1 MSSRRLP
8 SLTLTLAVALVAA
21 LAAGCGPKKAQS
33 PQSTGADAPAAGVT
47 SAAAQSGS
55 AGGPGAGSGAAA
67 DAAKRGSPTEAY
79 HRLRDAAVSKDW
91 GAFYDGMGPTMRAAD
106 AADPSHAD
114 LDPSLSPREKFI
126 AGMEKMMADLGAQSL
141 DGIGP
146 EAFLAIWEGTVV
158 KSEAVEG
165 DRATLTITKDGK
177 DWQEVFV
184 KEDGVWRFDGVQ

>member
-8 SLTLTLAVALVAA
+8 SLTLAVTLVAA
-21 LAAGCGPKKAQS
+21 LAAGCGPKKAPAPLS
-33 PQSTGADAPAAGVT
+33 SGADALAAGVT

-55 AGGPGAGSGAAA
+55 AGAPGAGS

-91 GAFYDGMGPTMRAAD
+91 GAFYDGMGPKMRAAD

-141 DGIGP
+141 EGIGP
-146 EAFLAIWEGTVV
+146 EAFLAIWEGTAV

-177 DWQEVFV
+177 DWVEVFV